1 MAVALICAFLMPQ
14 ANQNLI
20 RMRNLRELDQSL
32 QENMKIYENVNGRWN
47 EFIRELEDSLCDDS
61 NSIIED

>member
-1 MAVALICAFLMPQ
+1 MFLISMVMAVALICAFLMPQ

-32 QENMKIYENVNGRWN
+32 QENMKIYENVNGR
-47 EFIRELEDSLCDDS
+47 
-61 NSIIED
+61 